1 VENKGAAENLKNL
14 WYLYKGV
21 TFTNDNHAKRNW
33 FCSLSNTCSLIATLL
48 NSFGLLFISHLEF
61 KHLLDFLI
69 CLALG
74 ALALVQS

>member
-1 VENKGAAENLKNL
+1 MITMQKGIGFVVLS
-14 WYLYKGV
+14 
-21 TFTNDNHAKRNW
+21 R
-33 FCSLSNTCSLIATLL
+33 LSNTCSLIATLL
-48 NSFGLLFISHLEF
+48 NLFGLLFISHLEF